1 MKNCFPYCFLE
12 IIVGGQK
19 QHKPGK
25 YGKLREFE
33 KLSESQGNLEKTQG
47 NLNFWSK
54 TWKTQGKCKV
64 CGVITNKNLCNRFS
78 LLSCSGKIWKY
89 PGNLRGK
96 LRKFGLSK
104 CDHPEKRW
112 GSCQSS
118 LPGKTLPLRFFLCCV
133 KTVWCRKTK
142 RSDLVSSM
150 DNVDLP
156 L

>member
-1 MKNCFPYCFLE
+1 MGLSTCTKLQLFHCHVQEKTIDNRFPRNEIRIHWRINRKQL
-12 IIVGGQK
+12 IIV
-19 QHKPGK
+19 
-25 YGKLREFE
+25 YE
-33 KLSESQGNLEKTQG
+33 KLFSLLSFGNYCRGTKSAGWPQ
-47 NLNFWSK
+47 
-54 TWKTQGKCKV
+54 TWKIVAQ
-64 CGVITNKNLCNRFS
+64 
-78 LLSCSGKIWKY
+78 LSCSGKIWKY

-96 LRKFGLSK
+96 RREFSLSK
-104 CDHPEKRW
+104 CGHPEKRW
-112 GSCQSS
+112 GSCQSP